1 MPGGDLSEVPV
12 HLMSDFQLTV
22 LGSGPS
28 WPNPGGACSGYL
40 ASANGTRI
48 LLDCGPGVAG
58 RLLATVSLG
67 ELSAIVISHM
77 HPDHFFDLVAVRNA
91 VKYGGQCDRPPRVL
105 LPPGGAVVLAG
116 LGRVLDGDERAFA
129 GAFDVEEYDP
139 SATLQIGPC
148 ALSFRRMRH
157 PVPAFAT
164 RIEAGPVL
172 VFSGDT
178 GPCEALVEHARGA
191 DTLLCESTLRSAE
204 EQSTKS
210 ERDHLSGAEAG
221 RIAQQAGV
229 RRLLLT
235 HMPIDA
241 SDPERQVRDA
251 RGAFDGVVEHAAE
264 GRRYAL

>member
-1 MPGGDLSEVPV
+1 MPGFD
-12 HLMSDFQLTV
+12 LTV

-58 RLLATVSLG
+58 RLLANVSLR

-91 VKYGGQCDRPPRVL
+91 VRYGGQSDRPPRLL
-105 LPPGGAVVLAG
+105 LPPGGLDVLAA
-116 LGRVLDGDERAFA
+116 LGRVLDGDEGAFA
-129 GAFDVEEYDP
+129 TAFDAGEYDP
-139 SATLQIGPC
+139 SATVQIGPC
-148 ALSFRRMRH
+148 SLSFRRMRH

-164 RIEAGPVL
+164 RIDAGSTL

-178 GPCEALVEHARGA
+178 GPCEALVELARGA
-191 DTLLCESTLRSAE
+191 DTLLCESTLLSAE
-204 EQSTKS
+204 EESARG
-210 ERDHLSGAEAG
+210 ERMHLSGAEAG
-221 RIAQQAGV
+221 RLAREAGV

-235 HMPIDA
+235 HMPIDPN
-241 SDPERQVRDA
+241 DPQRQLRDA
-251 RGAFDGVVEHAAE
+251 RAAFSGGVEHAVE
-264 GRRYAL
+264 GRHYAI